1 MSWSVFKDKLFK
13 AQEQFLPT
21 CRKRSKHGRRP
32 AQNKV
37 FLTKLN
43 AKRKYRSDGLPRR
56 NIEMLPEYAGLEL
69 ERPKLRW
76 S

>member
-1 MSWSVFKDKLFK
+1 MAGSHERLFWRAEKAQESWLIFKDSLFK

-32 AQNKV
+32 AQKNKE

-43 AKRKYRSDGLPRR
+43 AKRKYREGGR
-56 NIEMLPEYAGLEL
+56 
-69 ERPKLRW
+69 
-76 S
+76 